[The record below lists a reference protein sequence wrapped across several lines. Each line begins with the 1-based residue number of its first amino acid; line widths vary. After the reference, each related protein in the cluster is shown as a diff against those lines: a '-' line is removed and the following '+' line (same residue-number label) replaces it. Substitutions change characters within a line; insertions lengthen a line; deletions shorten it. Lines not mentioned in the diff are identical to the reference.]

1 MQVNGDLANIKTYV
15 LEKLKA
21 LYELKVPI
29 GQISTRELN
38 EEMLAVTEDTERE
51 VAVYLNRQGKVVQVS
66 LGDTATHG
74 RIFQGEPGAH
84 DPSYPL

>member
-1 MQVNGDLANIKTYV
+1 MQVNGDLANIKTYL

-21 LYELKVPI
+21 LYELKVPM

-38 EEMLAVTEDTERE
+38 EEMLSITEDTERE

-66 LGDTATHG
+66 LGDTATVDLPE
-74 RIFQGEPGAH
+74 F
-84 DPSYPL
+84 